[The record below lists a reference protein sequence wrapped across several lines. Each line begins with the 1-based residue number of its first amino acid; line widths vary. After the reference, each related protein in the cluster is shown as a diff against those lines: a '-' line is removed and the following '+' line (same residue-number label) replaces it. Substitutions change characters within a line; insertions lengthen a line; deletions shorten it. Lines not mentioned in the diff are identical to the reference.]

1 MSEPGRPKCP
11 VCGRLFWCDY
21 PNKWVYKRGTVF
33 LCSWGCLRKYD
44 KGKEAKEMILLTEAQ
59 KKKAISIAK
68 SGESPYKYLK
78 GLGVANPT
86 TSWKSILNW
95 ARNKLDRNELEELPE
110 SFGQPKK
117 AEAPAPEPEKEWTP
131 AEEVYTKEEPEK
143 PTVKTTVEL
152 VYDPSI
158 AEEYRK
164 EHPELYP
171 QPEEK
176 VKAVE
181 PLPIASVWSRV
192 IDTGTYRKVNG
203 VGMMLELGPLRD
215 GPLMLSA
222 EDWRKFAE
230 EIGIA
235 LEMLKADETVEV

>member
-1 MSEPGRPKCP
+1 MKCP
-11 VCGRLFWCDY
+11 VCGKRFDVLW
-21 PNKWVYKRGTVF
+21 PNQWAYKRGNNF
-33 LCSWGCLRKYD
+33 ICSWGCIRKYD
-44 KGKEAKEMILLTEAQ
+44 RKEADGMQ
-59 KKKAISIAK
+59 GKAILTDKQKRKAIEMALN
-68 SGESPYKYLK
+68 GESPLPYLK
-78 GLGVANPT
+78 ECGAANPT
-86 TSWKSILNW
+86 TTWQSVLNW
-95 ARNKLDRNELEELPE
+95 AKKNCDRDVYEELPK

-117 AEAPAPEPEKEWTP
+117 ANGVDVPPQKPGEPKPP
-131 AEEVYTKEEPEK
+131 AEPK
-143 PTVKTTVEL
+143 VEL
-152 VYDPSI
+152 VYDESI
-158 AEEYRK
+158 AEEYRR

-215 GPLMLSA
+215 GPLMLNA

>member
-11 VCGRLFWCDY
+11 VCGRLFWCDW

-44 KGKEAKEMILLTEAQ
+44 KGKEAKDMILLTEAQ

-131 AEEVYTKEEPEK
+131 AEEVYKDEEPK
-143 PTVKTTVEL
+143 VEL
-152 VYDPSI
+152 VYDESI
-158 AEEYRK
+158 ANEYRR

-203 VGMMLELGPLRD
+203 IGMMLQYMNPHGIETQI
-215 GPLMLSA
+215 MLSA
-222 EDWRKFAE
+222 EDWRKLAE
-230 EIGIA
+230 EIPVA